1 MEQTQGNTGSFNA
14 VEYGPGQAARD
25 AEHDALKTD
34 ELTEPRALNTDPLT
48 AAVTPDN
55 AVMPDPVAPV
65 SSDDTV
71 TGEFTVT
78 EMESDDGAIA
88 DEELRQF
95 EKRIDDI
102 LATGELD
109 ETLRVIDAKGVAQV
123 LPYSIPNRFRI
134 CSTALRKS
142 AAAPMCSSAPRTA
155 SPCSTWWNTARK
167 TKAHARRMTRRP
179 EKRLRST
186 PRKPQNSQQN
196 ESSEATTVRA
206 PLHT

>member
-55 AVMPDPVAPV
+55 AVMPDPIAPV

-78 EMESDDGAIA
+78 ETESDDGRSRTKSCA
-88 DEELRQF
+88 
-95 EKRIDDI
+95 
-102 LATGELD
+102 
-109 ETLRVIDAKGVAQV
+109 
-123 LPYSIPNRFRI
+123 S
-134 CSTALRKS
+134 SKS
-142 AAAPMCSSAPRTA
+142 ASTTSSRPANLTK
-155 SPCSTWWNTARK
+155 PCA
-167 TKAHARRMTRRP
+167 
-179 EKRLRST
+179 
-186 PRKPQNSQQN
+186 
-196 ESSEATTVRA
+196 
-206 PLHT
+206 

>member
-25 AEHDALKTD
+25 AEHDALKTN
-34 ELTEPRALNTDPLT
+34 ELAEPQALTTDPLT
-48 AAVTPDN
+48 AAATPDS
-55 AVMPDPVAPV
+55 AVMPEP

-78 EMESDDGAIA
+78 ETESDDGAIA

-95 EKRIDDI
+95 EQRIDDI

-123 LPYSIPNRFRI
+123 LPVLDSEPISHLLDGIEEIGGRANVFV
-134 CSTALRKS
+134 
-142 AAAPMCSSAPRTA
+142 RTA
-155 SPCSTWWNTARK
+155 DGIAVLNVVEYSPEDQSARQ
-167 TKAHARRMTRRP
+167 ADD
-179 EKRLRST
+179 T
-186 PRKPQNSQQN
+186 PTGETPVVNA
-196 ESSEATTVRA
+196 EEAAEQPTE
-206 PLHT
+206 

>member
-1 MEQTQGNTGSFNA
+1 MEQAQGNTGSFNA

-25 AEHDALKTD
+25 AEHGALKTD

-55 AVMPDPVAPV
+55 AVMPDP
-65 SSDDTV
+65 STDDV
-71 TGEFTVT
+71 ITGEFTAT
-78 EMESDDGAIA
+78 EAESDDGAIA

-123 LPYSIPNRFRI
+123 LPVLDSEPISHLLDGIEEIGGRANVFV
-134 CSTALRKS
+134 
-142 AAAPMCSSAPRTA
+142 RTA
-155 SPCSTWWNTARK
+155 DGIAVLNVVEYSPEDQSARQ
-167 TKAHARRMTRRP
+167 ADD
-179 EKRLRST
+179 T
-186 PRKPQNSQQN
+186 PTGETPVVNA
-196 ESSEATTVRA
+196 EEAAEQPTE
-206 PLHT
+206 

>member
-55 AVMPDPVAPV
+55 AVMPDP
-65 SSDDTV
+65 STDDV
-71 TGEFTVT
+71 ITGEFTAT
-78 EMESDDGAIA
+78 EAESDDGAIA

-123 LPYSIPNRFRI
+123 LPVLDSEPISHLLDGIEEIGGRANVFV
-134 CSTALRKS
+134 
-142 AAAPMCSSAPRTA
+142 RTA
-155 SPCSTWWNTARK
+155 DGIAVLNVVEYSPEDQSARQ
-167 TKAHARRMTRRP
+167 ADD
-179 EKRLRST
+179 T
-186 PRKPQNSQQN
+186 PTGETPVVNA
-196 ESSEATTVRA
+196 EEAAEQPTE
-206 PLHT
+206 

>member
-14 VEYGPGQAARD
+14 VEYGTGQAARD

-55 AVMPDPVAPV
+55 AVMPDPIAPV
-65 SSDDTV
+65 SSDDTI

-78 EMESDDGAIA
+78 ETESDDGAIA

-123 LPYSIPNRFRI
+123 LPVLDSEPISHLLDGIEEIGGRANVFV
-134 CSTALRKS
+134 
-142 AAAPMCSSAPRTA
+142 RTA
-155 SPCSTWWNTARK
+155 DGIAVLNVVEYSPEDQSAQQADDTPTGETPAVNT
-167 TKAHARRMTRRP
+167 
-179 EKRLRST
+179 E
-186 PRKPQNSQQN
+186 
-196 ESSEATTVRA
+196 EATEQPTE
-206 PLHT
+206 

>member
-1 MEQTQGNTGSFNA
+1 MEQAQGNTGSFNA

-34 ELTEPRALNTDPLT
+34 ELMEPRALNTDPLT

-55 AVMPDPVAPV
+55 AVMPDP
-65 SSDDTV
+65 STDDV
-71 TGEFTVT
+71 ITGEFTAT
-78 EMESDDGAIA
+78 EAESDDGAIA

-123 LPYSIPNRFRI
+123 LPVLDSEPISHLLDGIEEIGGRANVFV
-134 CSTALRKS
+134 
-142 AAAPMCSSAPRTA
+142 RTA
-155 SPCSTWWNTARK
+155 DGIAVLNVVEYSPEDQSARQ
-167 TKAHARRMTRRP
+167 ADD
-179 EKRLRST
+179 T
-186 PRKPQNSQQN
+186 PTGETPVVNA
-196 ESSEATTVRA
+196 EEAAEQPTE
-206 PLHT
+206 

>member
-1 MEQTQGNTGSFNA
+1 MEQAQGNTGSFNA

-55 AVMPDPVAPV
+55 AVMPDP
-65 SSDDTV
+65 STDDV
-71 TGEFTVT
+71 ITGEFTAT
-78 EMESDDGAIA
+78 EAESDDGAIA

-123 LPYSIPNRFRI
+123 LPVLDSEPISHLLEGIEEIGGRANVFV
-134 CSTALRKS
+134 
-142 AAAPMCSSAPRTA
+142 RTA
-155 SPCSTWWNTARK
+155 DGIAVLNVVEYSPEDQSARQ
-167 TKAHARRMTRRP
+167 ADD
-179 EKRLRST
+179 T
-186 PRKPQNSQQN
+186 PSGETPVVNA
-196 ESSEATTVRA
+196 EEAAEQPTE
-206 PLHT
+206 

>member
-1 MEQTQGNTGSFNA
+1 MEQAQGNTGSFNA

-34 ELTEPRALNTDPLT
+34 ELTEPRALNTDSLT

-55 AVMPDPVAPV
+55 AVMPDP
-65 SSDDTV
+65 STDDV
-71 TGEFTVT
+71 ITGEFTAT
-78 EMESDDGAIA
+78 ETESDDGAIA

-123 LPYSIPNRFRI
+123 LPVLDSEPISHLLEGIEEIGGRANVFV
-134 CSTALRKS
+134 
-142 AAAPMCSSAPRTA
+142 RTA
-155 SPCSTWWNTARK
+155 DGIAVLNVVEYSPEDQSARQ
-167 TKAHARRMTRRP
+167 ADD
-179 EKRLRST
+179 T
-186 PRKPQNSQQN
+186 PTGETPVVNA
-196 ESSEATTVRA
+196 EEAAEQPTE
-206 PLHT
+206 

>member
-48 AAVTPDN
+48 AAASPDN
-55 AVMPDPVAPV
+55 AVMPDPAVTV
-65 SSDDTV
+65 TSDDTI
-71 TGEFTVT
+71 TGEFAVAETD
-78 EMESDDGAIA
+78 ESDDGSVIA

-123 LPYSIPNRFRI
+123 LPVLDSEPISHLLEGIEEIGGRANVFV
-134 CSTALRKS
+134 
-142 AAAPMCSSAPRTA
+142 RTA
-155 SPCSTWWNTARK
+155 DGIAVLNVVEYSPEDQSARQ
-167 TKAHARRMTRRP
+167 ADD
-179 EKRLRST
+179 T
-186 PRKPQNSQQN
+186 PTGETPVVNA
-196 ESSEATTVRA
+196 EEAAEQPTE
-206 PLHT
+206 

>member
-1 MEQTQGNTGSFNA
+1 MEQAQGNTGSFNA
-14 VEYGPGQAARD
+14 VQYGPGQAARD

-55 AVMPDPVAPV
+55 AVMPDPSTNDVI
-65 SSDDTV
+65 
-71 TGEFTVT
+71 TGEFTAT
-78 EMESDDGAIA
+78 EAESDDGAIA

-123 LPYSIPNRFRI
+123 LPVLDSEPISHLLEGIEEIGGRANVFV
-134 CSTALRKS
+134 
-142 AAAPMCSSAPRTA
+142 RTA
-155 SPCSTWWNTARK
+155 DGIAVLNVVEYSPEDQSARQ
-167 TKAHARRMTRRP
+167 ADD
-179 EKRLRST
+179 T
-186 PRKPQNSQQN
+186 PTGETPVVNA
-196 ESSEATTVRA
+196 EEAAEQPTE
-206 PLHT
+206 

>member
-55 AVMPDPVAPV
+55 AVMPEP
-65 SSDDTV
+65 STDDV
-71 TGEFTVT
+71 ITGEFTAT
-78 EMESDDGAIA
+78 EAESDDGAIA

-123 LPYSIPNRFRI
+123 LPVLDSEPISHLLDGIEEIGGRANVFV
-134 CSTALRKS
+134 
-142 AAAPMCSSAPRTA
+142 RTA
-155 SPCSTWWNTARK
+155 DGIAVLNVVEYSPEDQSARQ
-167 TKAHARRMTRRP
+167 ADD
-179 EKRLRST
+179 T
-186 PRKPQNSQQN
+186 PTGETPVVNA
-196 ESSEATTVRA
+196 EEAAEQPTE
-206 PLHT
+206 

>member
-48 AAVTPDN
+48 AAASPDN
-55 AVMPDPVAPV
+55 AVMPDPAVTV
-65 SSDDTV
+65 TSDDTI
-71 TGEFTVT
+71 TGEFAVAETD
-78 EMESDDGAIA
+78 ESDDGSVIA

-123 LPYSIPNRFRI
+123 LPVLDSEPISHLLEGIEEIGGRANVFVRTEDGIAVLNVVEYSPEDQ
-134 CSTALRKS
+134 S
-142 AAAPMCSSAPRTA
+142 ARQADDTPTGETPVVNAEEAAEQPT
-155 SPCSTWWNTARK
+155 
-167 TKAHARRMTRRP
+167 
-179 EKRLRST
+179 E
-186 PRKPQNSQQN
+186 
-196 ESSEATTVRA
+196 
-206 PLHT
+206 

>member
-1 MEQTQGNTGSFNA
+1 MEQAQGNTGSFNA

-48 AAVTPDN
+48 AAASPDN
-55 AVMPDPVAPV
+55 AVMPEP
-65 SSDDTV
+65 STDDV
-71 TGEFTVT
+71 ITGEFTAT
-78 EMESDDGAIA
+78 EAESDDGAIA

-123 LPYSIPNRFRI
+123 LPVLDSEPISHLLDGIEEIGGRANVFV
-134 CSTALRKS
+134 
-142 AAAPMCSSAPRTA
+142 RTA
-155 SPCSTWWNTARK
+155 DGIAVLNVVEYSPEDQSARQ
-167 TKAHARRMTRRP
+167 ADD
-179 EKRLRST
+179 T
-186 PRKPQNSQQN
+186 PTGETPVVNA
-196 ESSEATTVRA
+196 EEAAEQPTE
-206 PLHT
+206 

>member
-1 MEQTQGNTGSFNA
+1 MEQAQGNTGSFNA

-55 AVMPDPVAPV
+55 AVMPDP
-65 SSDDTV
+65 STDDV
-71 TGEFTVT
+71 ITGEFTAT
-78 EMESDDGAIA
+78 EAESDDGAIA

-123 LPYSIPNRFRI
+123 LPVLDSEPISHLLDGIEEIGGRANVFV
-134 CSTALRKS
+134 
-142 AAAPMCSSAPRTA
+142 RTA
-155 SPCSTWWNTARK
+155 DGIAVLNVVEYSPEDQSARQ
-167 TKAHARRMTRRP
+167 ADD
-179 EKRLRST
+179 T
-186 PRKPQNSQQN
+186 PTGETPVVNA
-196 ESSEATTVRA
+196 EEAAEQPTE
-206 PLHT
+206 

>member
-1 MEQTQGNTGSFNA
+1 MEQAQGNTGSFNA

-55 AVMPDPVAPV
+55 AVMPDP
-65 SSDDTV
+65 STDDV
-71 TGEFTVT
+71 ITGEFTAT
-78 EMESDDGAIA
+78 EAESDDGAIA

-109 ETLRVIDAKGVAQV
+109 ETLRVIDTKGVAQV
-123 LPYSIPNRFRI
+123 LPVLDSEPISHLLEGIEEIGGRANVFV
-134 CSTALRKS
+134 
-142 AAAPMCSSAPRTA
+142 RTA
-155 SPCSTWWNTARK
+155 DGIAVLNVVEYSPEDQSARQ
-167 TKAHARRMTRRP
+167 ADD
-179 EKRLRST
+179 T
-186 PRKPQNSQQN
+186 PTGETPVVNA
-196 ESSEATTVRA
+196 EEAAEQPTE
-206 PLHT
+206 

>member
-1 MEQTQGNTGSFNA
+1 MEQAQGNTGSFNA

-48 AAVTPDN
+48 AAASPDN
-55 AVMPDPVAPV
+55 AVMPEP
-65 SSDDTV
+65 STDDV
-71 TGEFTVT
+71 ITGEFTAT
-78 EMESDDGAIA
+78 EAESDDGAIA

-123 LPYSIPNRFRI
+123 LPVLDSEPISHLLEGIEEIGGRANVFV
-134 CSTALRKS
+134 
-142 AAAPMCSSAPRTA
+142 RTA
-155 SPCSTWWNTARK
+155 DGIAVLNVVEYSPEDQSARQ
-167 TKAHARRMTRRP
+167 ADD
-179 EKRLRST
+179 T
-186 PRKPQNSQQN
+186 PTGETPVVNA
-196 ESSEATTVRA
+196 EEAAEQPTE
-206 PLHT
+206 

>member
-48 AAVTPDN
+48 AAASPDN
-55 AVMPDPVAPV
+55 AVMPEP
-65 SSDDTV
+65 STDDV
-71 TGEFTVT
+71 ITGEFTAT
-78 EMESDDGAIA
+78 EAESDDGAIA

-123 LPYSIPNRFRI
+123 LPVLDSEPISHLLDGIEEIGGRANVFVRTEDGIAVLNVVEYSPEDQ
-134 CSTALRKS
+134 S
-142 AAAPMCSSAPRTA
+142 AQQADDTPTGETPVVNAEEAAEQPT
-155 SPCSTWWNTARK
+155 
-167 TKAHARRMTRRP
+167 
-179 EKRLRST
+179 E
-186 PRKPQNSQQN
+186 
-196 ESSEATTVRA
+196 
-206 PLHT
+206 

>member
-1 MEQTQGNTGSFNA
+1 MEQAQGNTGSFNA
-14 VEYGPGQAARD
+14 VQYGPGQAARD

-55 AVMPDPVAPV
+55 AVMPDP
-65 SSDDTV
+65 STDDV
-71 TGEFTVT
+71 ITGEFTAT
-78 EMESDDGAIA
+78 EAESDDGAIA

-123 LPYSIPNRFRI
+123 LPVLDSEPISHLLEGIEEIGGRANVFV
-134 CSTALRKS
+134 
-142 AAAPMCSSAPRTA
+142 RTA
-155 SPCSTWWNTARK
+155 DGIAVLNVVEYSPEDQSARQ
-167 TKAHARRMTRRP
+167 ADD
-179 EKRLRST
+179 T
-186 PRKPQNSQQN
+186 PTGETPVVNA
-196 ESSEATTVRA
+196 EEAAEQPTE
-206 PLHT
+206 

>member
-34 ELTEPRALNTDPLT
+34 ELTEPRALKTDPLT
-48 AAVTPDN
+48 AAASPDN
-55 AVMPDPVAPV
+55 AVMPDPAVTV
-65 SSDDTV
+65 TSDDTI
-71 TGEFTVT
+71 TGEFAVAETD
-78 EMESDDGAIA
+78 ESDDGSVIA

-123 LPYSIPNRFRI
+123 LPVLDSEPISHLLEGIEEIGGRANVFVRTEDGIAVLNVVEYSPEDQ
-134 CSTALRKS
+134 S
-142 AAAPMCSSAPRTA
+142 ARQADDTPTGETPVVNAEEAAEQPT
-155 SPCSTWWNTARK
+155 
-167 TKAHARRMTRRP
+167 
-179 EKRLRST
+179 E
-186 PRKPQNSQQN
+186 
-196 ESSEATTVRA
+196 
-206 PLHT
+206 

>member
-48 AAVTPDN
+48 AAASPDN
-55 AVMPDPVAPV
+55 AVMPDPAVTV
-65 SSDDTV
+65 TSDDTI
-71 TGEFTVT
+71 TGEFAVAETD
-78 EMESDDGAIA
+78 ESDDGSVIA

-123 LPYSIPNRFRI
+123 LPVLDSEPISHLLEGIEEIGGRANVFV
-134 CSTALRKS
+134 
-142 AAAPMCSSAPRTA
+142 RTA
-155 SPCSTWWNTARK
+155 DGIAVLNVVEYSPEDQG
-167 TKAHARRMTRRP
+167 TRQADD
-179 EKRLRST
+179 T
-186 PRKPQNSQQN
+186 PTGETPAVNA
-196 ESSEATTVRA
+196 EAATE
-206 PLHT
+206 

>member
-34 ELTEPRALNTDPLT
+34 ELMEPRALNTDPLT

-55 AVMPDPVAPV
+55 AVMPDP
-65 SSDDTV
+65 STDDV
-71 TGEFTVT
+71 ITGEFTAT
-78 EMESDDGAIA
+78 EAESDDGAIA

-123 LPYSIPNRFRI
+123 LPVLDSEPISHLLEGIEEIGGRANVFV
-134 CSTALRKS
+134 
-142 AAAPMCSSAPRTA
+142 RTA
-155 SPCSTWWNTARK
+155 DGIAVLNVVEYSPEDQSARQ
-167 TKAHARRMTRRP
+167 ADD
-179 EKRLRST
+179 T
-186 PRKPQNSQQN
+186 PTGETPVVNA
-196 ESSEATTVRA
+196 EEAAEQPTE
-206 PLHT
+206 

>member
-1 MEQTQGNTGSFNA
+1 MEQAQGNTGSFNA

-55 AVMPDPVAPV
+55 AVMPDP
-65 SSDDTV
+65 STDDV
-71 TGEFTVT
+71 ITGEFTAT
-78 EMESDDGAIA
+78 EAESDDGAIA

-123 LPYSIPNRFRI
+123 LPVLDSEPISHLLEGIEEIGGRANVFVRTEDGIAVLNVVEYSPEDQ
-134 CSTALRKS
+134 S
-142 AAAPMCSSAPRTA
+142 AQQADDTPTGETPVVNAEEAAEQPT
-155 SPCSTWWNTARK
+155 
-167 TKAHARRMTRRP
+167 
-179 EKRLRST
+179 E
-186 PRKPQNSQQN
+186 
-196 ESSEATTVRA
+196 
-206 PLHT
+206 

>member
-1 MEQTQGNTGSFNA
+1 MEQAQGNTGSFNA

-55 AVMPDPVAPV
+55 AVMPDP
-65 SSDDTV
+65 STDDV
-71 TGEFTVT
+71 ITGEFTAT
-78 EMESDDGAIA
+78 EAESDDGTIA

-123 LPYSIPNRFRI
+123 LPVLDSEPISHLLEGIEEIGGRANVFV
-134 CSTALRKS
+134 
-142 AAAPMCSSAPRTA
+142 RTA
-155 SPCSTWWNTARK
+155 DGIAVLNVVEYSPEDQSARQ
-167 TKAHARRMTRRP
+167 ADD
-179 EKRLRST
+179 T
-186 PRKPQNSQQN
+186 PTGETPVVNA
-196 ESSEATTVRA
+196 EEAAEQPTE
-206 PLHT
+206 

>member
-1 MEQTQGNTGSFNA
+1 MEQAQGNTGSFNA

-55 AVMPDPVAPV
+55 AVMPDP
-65 SSDDTV
+65 STDDV
-71 TGEFTVT
+71 ITGEFTAT
-78 EMESDDGAIA
+78 EAESDDGAIA

-123 LPYSIPNRFRI
+123 LPVLDSEPISHLLEGIEEIGGRANVFV
-134 CSTALRKS
+134 
-142 AAAPMCSSAPRTA
+142 RTA
-155 SPCSTWWNTARK
+155 DGIAVLNVVEYSPEDQSARQADD
-167 TKAHARRMTRRP
+167 TPTGETPVVNAEKAAEQPT
-179 EKRLRST
+179 E
-186 PRKPQNSQQN
+186 
-196 ESSEATTVRA
+196 
-206 PLHT
+206 